1 MAIVKSPIFYM
12 GNKYELLP
20 NLLTYF
26 PKKETVSEFIDLFG
40 GSGVVS
46 INVPYENITYNEI
59 NHNITNLFKVL
70 VETEPKKIINHIVSR
85 IDEFEL
91 YNKTTHTRQISDIE
105 IRKKANEKYLN
116 FRAFYN
122 KQKEKNYLDLYTL
135 TYFSFSNLIRFN
147 SKNEFNVPYG
157 HRCFINEAHEYNIE
171 RFYNVMSKKLVSIKN
186 EDAFKILENIKENK
200 RQFIYLDPPYT
211 NTMAIYNE
219 SRAFGGWNIEHDN
232 KLFKELNR
240 LNELGVKWAMS
251 NVLENKGIKNTH
263 IEEWAIENNYKII
276 AFRGK
281 EYFAIGKGNANT
293 REALIINYV
302 APFEK
307 LDIFDFMEEE
317 LK

>member
-1 MAIVKSPIFYM
+1 MLIVKSPIFYM

-46 INVPYENITYNEI
+46 INVPYENITYNEL

-122 KQKEKNYLDLYTL
+122 KQKVKNYLDLYTL
-135 TYFSFSNLIRFN
+135 TYFSFNNLIRFN
-147 SKNEFNVPYG
+147 SKNEFNMPFG
-157 HRCFINEAHEYNIE
+157 NQCFLFGEHDINIE
-171 RFYNVMSKKLVSIKN
+171 IFYNVMSKKTVSIKN
-186 EDAFKILENIKENK
+186 EDAFKILENIKENNG
-200 RQFIYLDPPYT
+200 QFIYLDPPYA

-232 KLFKELNR
+232 KLFQELNR
-240 LNELGVKWAMS
+240 LNELGIKWAMS

-263 IEEWAIENNYKII
+263 IEEWANNNGYKII
-276 AFRGK
+276 DF
-281 EYFAIGKGNANT
+281 EYKQYSGFGKGSSNT
-293 REALIINYV
+293 REVLIVNYNT
-302 APFEK
+302 PFEQYN
-307 LDIFDFMEEE
+307 IFDFIGE
-317 LK
+317 

>member
-1 MAIVKSPIFYM
+1 MASYVKSPIYYM

-46 INVPYENITYNEI
+46 INVPYENITYNEL
-59 NHNITNLFKVL
+59 NHNITNLFKML
-70 VETEPKKIINHIVSR
+70 VETEPKEIINHIKSR

-91 YNKTTHTRQISDIE
+91 YNKTTHKRQISDIE
-105 IRKKANEKYLN
+105 IREKANKKYLN

-135 TYFSFSNLIRFN
+135 TYFSFNNLIRFN
-147 SKNEFNVPYG
+147 SKSEFNMPFG
-157 HRCFINEAHEYNIE
+157 KQCFLFGEDDVNIE
-171 RFYNVMSKKLVSIKN
+171 LFYNVMSKKTVSIKN

-200 RQFIYLDPPYT
+200 GQFIYLDPPYS

-219 SRAFGGWNIEHDN
+219 SRAFGGWSIEHDN
-232 KLFKELNR
+232 KLFQELNR
-240 LNELGVKWAMS
+240 LNELGIKWAMS

-263 IEEWAIENNYKII
+263 IEEWVNNNGYKII
-276 AFRGK
+276 EFEEK
-281 EYFAIGKGNANT
+281 QYFGFGKGSANT
-293 REALIINYV
+293 REVLIVNYKP
-302 APFEK
+302 PFEK
-307 LDIFDFMEEE
+307 YNIFDLMGE
-317 LK
+317 